1 MKMVKISK
9 CIDHGLQIRKVIKIF
24 HSCNKHRG
32 KINACAVPIQN
43 SDLIDRGLHLLA
55 VWFLNKFLNLTKHVL
70 SSVKSGK

>member
-1 MKMVKISK
+1 MKIVKISK
-9 CIDHGLQIRKVIKIF
+9 CIDHRLQITKVIKIS

-32 KINACAVPIQN
+32 KINACAIAIQN

-70 SSVKSGK
+70 SPGK